1 MFKEVI
7 KKIVTNILIAF
18 YQPFLFAV
26 LLSVFLCLCIY
37 MLDIQKNLKQ
47 MGGRIESMDNTLKI

>member
-26 LLSVFLCLCIY
+26 LLSVFFMFMYLY
-37 MLDIQKNLKQ
+37 VRYPEESKNK
-47 MGGRIESMDNTLKI
+47 